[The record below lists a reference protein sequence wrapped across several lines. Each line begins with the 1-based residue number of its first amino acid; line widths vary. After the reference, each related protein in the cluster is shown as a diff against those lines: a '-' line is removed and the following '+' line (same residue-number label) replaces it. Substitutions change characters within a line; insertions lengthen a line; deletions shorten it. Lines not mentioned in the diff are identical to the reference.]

1 MNRIGERRFR
11 ANLTIFE
18 PSTASIED
26 RNRDRSRTERNDD
39 HVVLTTGHTECD
51 GFGTKGPMN
60 KRIKCQRDSVATY
73 KRANASY

>member
-1 MNRIGERRFR
+1 MSRIGERRFR

-39 HVVLTTGHTECD
+39 HVVSTVDYWAHGMRWVRYERTNE
-51 GFGTKGPMN
+51 
-60 KRIKCQRDSVATY
+60 
-73 KRANASY
+73 